1 MGKLTLGEEK
11 GCPPPRFR
19 SLRVAELRLRFLPPG
34 PFSNLLGP
42 FPLPKK
48 VGEETN
54 THGSPPGVRAG
65 LAVPP
70 EQVPV
75 AMERSMKGSGHNRW
89 QLQVRMMRPL
99 PGVWD

>member
-1 MGKLTLGEEK
+1 MSPTKVPQLAGS
-11 GCPPPRFR
+11 R
-19 SLRVAELRLRFLPPG
+19 AETQISPPG
-34 PFSNLLGP
+34 PFSNLLGT
-42 FPLPKK
+42 FPLPKR
-48 VGEETN
+48 VGEETK

>member
-1 MGKLTLGEEK
+1 MSPTKVPQLAGS
-11 GCPPPRFR
+11 R
-19 SLRVAELRLRFLPPG
+19 AETQISPPPG

-48 VGEETN
+48 VGEETK

-75 AMERSMKGSGHNRW
+75 AMERSTKGSGHNRW